1 MKKQLLVLFSCVSIM
16 LSSIV
21 ANAQITILGYYPSY
35 RATSVIRYD
44 KFTDLVFAFINSDT
58 EGNLIQSNPADALYG
73 FDNNKFLVVK
83 QGCAD
88 NGVKLWISLGGADP
102 GEQRAARLNAV
113 AGDAA
118 KRDRLATQIVNFA
131 VTHNLFGIDVDWEF
145 PKTTQAKTNHLLLLQ
160 AIKAKIQASAKPSL
174 QLGIAVGG
182 EYKFTVN
189 HIQYVDASLFSTN
202 ANLVDKWYIMAY
214 DFPATY
220 NANHSSLADGKAS
233 LDGWNAAGVP
243 YSKMLLGVPFYGRNS
258 TRSGDIMYNEL
269 GGNNTVFTSDLSNGW
284 YYNGKTT
291 LDAKMDYVSEKG
303 ANGILI
309 WDVGQDRTDQYS
321 LLTSIDAKAAT
332 LCPVPKPNLGPDKG
346 VCSGQ
351 ATVLD
356 SKVAAANGRTFTW
369 RRDNNI
375 ISGSSPTL
383 SINQAGTYKVT
394 ITQSG
399 CAREDEILIV
409 SGSSVTATGANG
421 CNNQNLTLSVNNPD
435 NTKNYKWFNAADGGN
450 QLGTGTSYSAI
461 FPTKTTVYV
470 EESSNSVVSYSTLPT
485 TIPDGKFHS
494 WAGGQ
499 FTKLNAQM
507 LVVEQDLT
515 IKSVRGMFSQRS
527 GCSGYVKVIM
537 ADNFRT
543 EVASAGP
550 FSVAGDGTSQSFV
563 ARYVDMTTN
572 ITLTPGT
579 YFVYFQPNSGQE
591 GNYGLIN
598 TLTQE
603 SKQAGVYTLKGSTF
617 QSSTDKMG
625 FNSADEGKAWWT
637 AYGPFLDWKIETG
650 ANASCGRTAVT
661 ANVIVCGPPA
671 VTINAPLSS
680 VTTYEANQAINFSAT
695 VTDEGSI
702 KSVTFQVLKGANVV
716 ATLTTNVSAGTY
728 TSTWTPTVSGADYS
742 FRVTAV
748 DNDNETTI
756 KNENFT
762 VKSPVGFRNLTSN
775 EVKLFPVP
783 FTNELQVLA
792 EGINNFDVYIYTTTG
807 QLVETFNV
815 SGQDNAFVGQSLKSG
830 VYVVRVISTEG
841 VYVSQVIKN

>member
-1 MKKQLLVLFSCVSIM
+1 MKKQLLVLFSAVSIM
-16 LSSIV
+16 LSSVV
-21 ANAQITILGYYPSY
+21 ANAQITVLGYYPSY

-44 KFTDLVFAFINSDT
+44 KLTDLVFAFINPDT
-58 EGNLIQSNPADALYG
+58 EGNLIQSNPGDALYG

-102 GEQRAARLNAV
+102 GEQRAARLSAV
-113 AGDAA
+113 SGDAT

-145 PKTTQAKTNHLLLLQ
+145 PKTTQAKTNHLELLK
-160 AIKAKIQASAKPSL
+160 AIKAKIQASSKPTL

-189 HIQYVDASLFSTN
+189 HIQYVDPSLFTTN
-202 ANLVDKWYIMAY
+202 ANLVDKWYVMAY

-220 NANHSSLADGKAS
+220 NANHSSLADGKAC
-233 LDGWNAAGVP
+233 LDAWKNAGVP
-243 YSKMLLGVPFYGRNS
+243 YSKLLLGIPFYGRNAN
-258 TRSGDIMYNEL
+258 RSADIMYNEL
-269 GGNNTVFTSDLSNGW
+269 GASNTIYTSDLTNGW

-291 LDAKMDYVSEKG
+291 IEAKMDYVAEKG

-309 WDVGQDRTDQYS
+309 WDIGQDRTDQYS
-321 LLTSIDAKAAT
+321 LLSAIDSKAAT
-332 LCPVPKPNLGPDKG
+332 LCPISKPNLGPDKG
-346 VCSGQ
+346 VCAGQ
-351 ATVLD
+351 STVLD
-356 SKVAAANGRTFTW
+356 SKVSAANGRTFAWT
-369 RRDNNI
+369 RNGSPVN
-375 ISGSSPTL
+375 GSSPTL
-383 SINQAGTYKVT
+383 SVNQQGTYKVV

-399 CAREDEILIV
+399 CSREDEILIV
-409 SGSSVTATGANG
+409 SGSSVTATGASG

-435 NTKNYKWFNAADGGN
+435 NTKTYKWFNAADGGT
-450 QLGTGTSYSAI
+450 QLGTGTTYSAI
-461 FPTKTTVYV
+461 FPTNTTVYV
-470 EESSNSVVSYSTLPT
+470 EEGSNSVVSYNSAPSV
-485 TIPDGKFHS
+485 IPDGKFHS
-494 WAGGQ
+494 WAGTE

-515 IKSVRGMFSQRS
+515 IKSLRLIASQRS
-527 GCSGYVKVIM
+527 GVSGTVKVIT

-550 FSVAGDGTSQSFV
+550 FSVAGDNTSQSWV
-563 ARYVDMTTN
+563 ARYLDMTTN

-579 YFVYFQPNSGQE
+579 YFVYFQPATGQDA
-591 GNYGLIN
+591 NYGLIN
-598 TLTQE
+598 ALKQE
-603 SKQAGVYTLKGSTF
+603 TKQAGVFTLKGSTF
-617 QSSTDKMG
+617 QSGTDKAG
-625 FNSADEGKAWWT
+625 FNPNDEGQTWWT

-661 ANVIVCGPPA
+661 ANVVVCGPPA
-671 VTINAPLSS
+671 VTINAPLRTN
-680 VTTYEANQAINFSAT
+680 TTYEANQPINFSAT

-702 KSVTFQVLKGANVV
+702 SSVKFEVLKGNSVV

-728 TSTWTPTVSGADYS
+728 TSTWTPTVSGSDYT

-748 DNDNETTI
+748 DNSSETTVKNET
-756 KNENFT
+756 FT

-792 EGINNFDVYIYTTTG
+792 EGMDNFQVYIYTTSG
-807 QLVETFNV
+807 QLVETLNV
-815 SGQDNAFVGQSLKSG
+815 SGQDNAFVGQSLKAG
-830 VYVVRVISTEG
+830 VYVVRVISSEG

>member
-1 MKKQLLVLFSCVSIM
+1 MKKQLLVLFSCVSVM
-16 LSSIV
+16 LSSMI
-21 ANAQITILGYYPSY
+21 ANAQITVLGYYPSY
-35 RATSVIRYD
+35 RATSVIRFD
-44 KFTDLVFAFINSDT
+44 KFTDLVFAFINPDT
-58 EGNLIQSNPADALYG
+58 EGNLIQSNPSDALYG

-102 GEQRAARLNAV
+102 NEQRAARLNSV
-113 AGDAA
+113 AGDAT

-160 AIKAKIQASAKPSL
+160 AIKAKIQASSKPSL

-182 EYKFTVN
+182 EYKGSVN
-189 HIQYVDASLFSTN
+189 HIQYVDASLFSSN
-202 ANLVDKWYIMAY
+202 ASLVDKWYIMAY
-214 DFPATY
+214 DFPASY
-220 NANHSSLADGKAS
+220 NANHSSLADGKGS

-243 YSKMLLGVPFYGRNS
+243 YSKMLLGIPFYGRNS
-258 TRSGDIMYNEL
+258 NRTGDIMYNEL
-269 GGNNTVFTSDLSNGW
+269 GSNNTVFTSDLSNGW

-291 LDAKMDYVSEKG
+291 IEAKMDYVAEKG

-309 WDVGQDRTDQYS
+309 WDVGQDKTDQYS
-321 LLTSIDAKAAT
+321 LLTAIDTKASS
-332 LCPVPKPNLGPDKG
+332 LCAVPKPNLGPDKG

-351 ATVLD
+351 NTTLD
-356 SKVAAANGRTFTW
+356 SKVSAANGRTFVW
-369 RRDNNI
+369 RRNNTI
-375 ISGSSPTL
+375 ITGSAPTL
-383 SINQAGTYKVT
+383 SVNQAGTYKVT
-394 ITQSG
+394 ITQGS
-399 CAREDEILIV
+399 CSREDEIVIV

-435 NTKNYKWFNAADGGN
+435 NTKTYKWFTAADGGS
-450 QLGTGTSYSAI
+450 QLGTGTSYSAV
-461 FPTKTTVYV
+461 FPTTTTVYV
-470 EESSNSVVSYSTLPT
+470 EESSNNVVSYSSSPA
-485 TIPDGKFHS
+485 TIPNGKFHS

-499 FTKLNAQM
+499 YTKLNAQM

-515 IKSVRGMFSQRS
+515 IKSLRAMFSQRS
-527 GCSGYVKVIM
+527 GCAGYVKVITT
-537 ADNFRT
+537 DNNRT

-550 FSVAGDGTSQSFV
+550 FSVAGDGTSEPFV

-598 TLTQE
+598 ALTQE

-617 QSSTDKMG
+617 QSGSNKAG
-625 FNSADEGKAWWT
+625 FNPNDEGQSWWT

-661 ANVIVCGPPA
+661 ANVVVCGPPA

-680 VTTYEANQAINFSAT
+680 VTTYEANQPINFSAT

-702 KSVTFQVLKGANVV
+702 SSVVFEVLKGNNVV

-728 TSTWTPTVSGADYS
+728 TSTWTPTVSGADYK
-742 FRVTAV
+742 FRVTAK
-748 DNDNETTI
+748 DNSNETTV
-756 KNENFT
+756 KTENFT

-807 QLVETFNV
+807 QLVEAINV